1 MPHSFPLAPGH
12 RWRTAFYGLSF
23 CTIVMT
29 RCSCFFVVLFLVFP
43 VINIHAQ
50 SAMDGVGSAR
60 AVALGRATTALP
72 GDVGS
77 QANPSAAAARSLRS
91 IHFFTLQA
99 YGLTELRRGGVDVV
113 VPAFDGVLFG
123 GAGTFGFDAYRENYF
138 SFGAAYPFSL
148 GTSRTV
154 HVGLH
159 TRYYHTSIP
168 SYGQTGALGITVGS
182 QVLLLPSLTFGVL
195 AANVNAPQLGEG
207 AELPQSLALGF
218 AYQAAPSLL
227 VVVDTVKDIDF
238 PLTVRGGVEARL
250 LPALTLR
257 AGATSQPTRF
267 TAGAGV
273 HLGPLDADVAAEHH
287 QALGWSPSVGFSVA
301 W

>member
-1 MPHSFPLAPGH
+1 
-12 RWRTAFYGLSF
+12 
-23 CTIVMT
+23 MT
-29 RCSCFFVVLFLVFP
+29 RCSCFFVVFFLVVP

-50 SAMDGVGSAR
+50 SAMDLVGSAR

-72 GDVGS
+72 GDIGS
-77 QANPSAAAARSLRS
+77 QANPAAAAVRSRRG
-91 IHFFTLQA
+91 IHFFALQA
-99 YGLTELRRGGVDVV
+99 YGLTELRRGGLDVV
-113 VPAFDGVLFG
+113 VPAFNGVLLG

-138 SFGAAYPFSL
+138 SLGAAHPFSL
-148 GTSRTV
+148 GTSRAV

-168 SYGQTGALGITVGS
+168 SYGHAGALGITIGS

-195 AANVNAPQLGEG
+195 AVNVNAPQLEEE
-207 AELPQSLALGF
+207 AELPQSLALGL

-227 VVVDTVKDIDF
+227 VVVDTVKDIDV
-238 PLTVRGGVEARL
+238 PLTVRGGIEARFL
-250 LPALTLR
+250 SALTLR
-257 AGATSQPTRF
+257 AGATTQPTRF

-273 HLGPLDADVAAEHH
+273 RLGPLDADIAAERH
-287 QALGWSPSVGFSVA
+287 QALGWSPSVGFCVQ